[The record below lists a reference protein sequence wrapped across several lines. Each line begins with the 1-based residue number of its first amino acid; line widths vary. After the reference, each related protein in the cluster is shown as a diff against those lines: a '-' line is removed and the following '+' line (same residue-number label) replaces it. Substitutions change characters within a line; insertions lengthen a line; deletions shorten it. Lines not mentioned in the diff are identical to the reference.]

1 MEEGR
6 LSREET
12 VSVLVLV
19 DTEPDDLDE
28 IHSEL
33 VGELEKLRLDYE
45 VLYLVRPVARGT
57 IVKLESLQQ
66 RDPERVRA
74 LHFAETAGKT
84 SMLAA
89 GIERARG
96 EIVMTIPGSFEI
108 DLEILGELYHAVRQ
122 DADLASATRSRG
134 PVGSSARIQSEVFNR
149 LVSLAASSRFRDVA
163 SETRAFRRQVAEE
176 TPLYGDFDRYLPV
189 FAERVGFRVEEI
201 PARQH
206 PRKAA
211 PPLFRPK
218 VYFWRAIDL
227 LSIFFISRFTRHPL
241 RLFGG
246 LGSLFAAIGSV
257 ILLVVGIQRLAGV
270 SLANRPIL
278 VLGTLLIGL
287 GVQTFAIG
295 LLGELILFFQ
305 ARSTRDY
312 RVSAVYEANRSL
324 ASQEERA
331 GDSP

>member
-1 MEEGR
+1 MEEGH

-12 VSVLVLV
+12 VSVLVSV
-19 DTEPDDLDE
+19 DSEPDDLDE
-28 IHSEL
+28 MHREL
-33 VGELEKLRLDYE
+33 IGELEKLRVDYE
-45 VLYLVRPVARGT
+45 VLYLVGPVARGT
-57 IVKLESLQQ
+57 IVQLQSLQQ
-66 RDPERVRA
+66 QDPERVRV
-74 LHFAETAGKT
+74 LRFAETAGKAG
-84 SMLAA
+84 MLAA

-96 EIVMTIPGSFEI
+96 EVLMTIPGTFEL
-108 DLEILGELYHAVRQ
+108 DLEVLGALYEAVQQ
-122 DADLASATRSRG
+122 DTDLASATRSRG
-134 PVGSSARIQSEVFNR
+134 PVGGSARIQSELFNK

-163 SETRAFRRQVAEE
+163 SETRAFRRQLAEE

-189 FAERVGFRVEEI
+189 FAERVGFRVQEI

-206 PRKAA
+206 ARKAT
-211 PPLFRPK
+211 PPLFRPQ

-246 LGSLFAAIGSV
+246 VGSVFAAIGSV
-257 ILLVVGIQRLAGV
+257 ILLVVGIQRLAGAP
-270 SLANRPIL
+270 LANRPIL

-305 ARSTRDY
+305 TRNTRDY
-312 RVSAVYEANRSL
+312 RVSAVYEAARPL
-324 ASQEERA
+324 PAQEERS
-331 GDSP
+331 GDQP